1 MFKKIMLVSVILGL
15 FSTGLMAKESDF
27 VEAKKPKLVLSKAD
41 LAVLDKALDKGVS
54 KLSKKE
60 KKLIEKF
67 LKDYH
72 GSVKKEKVD
81 NKKGRIGK
89 VEDKKGKE
97 DTIITPMPKKGKT
110 KSKPSSNK

>member
-27 VEAKKPKLVLSKAD
+27 VEAKKPKLALSKAD
-41 LAVLDKALDKGVS
+41 LSVLDKALDKGVS
-54 KLSKKE
+54 RLSKKE

-67 LKDYH
+67 LKDYKD
-72 GSVKKEKVD
+72 SVKKEKVD
-81 NKKGRIGK
+81 NKKGKIGK

-97 DTIITPMPKKGKT
+97 DKIVSPLPKKTKAKGKS
-110 KSKPSSNK
+110 SKK

>member
-1 MFKKIMLVSVILGL
+1 MILGL

-27 VEAKKPKLVLSKAD
+27 VEAKKPELVLSKAD
-41 LAVLDKALDKGVS
+41 LSVLDKALDKGVS

-72 GSVKKEKVD
+72 GSVKKEKVGK
-81 NKKGRIGK
+81 KKGKIGK

-97 DTIITPMPKKGKT
+97 DKIVSPLPKKTKV
-110 KSKPSSNK
+110 KSKSSKK

>member
-27 VEAKKPKLVLSKAD
+27 VEAKKPKLALSKAD
-41 LAVLDKALDKGVS
+41 LSVLDKALDKGVS

-72 GSVKKEKVD
+72 GSVKKEKAGK
-81 NKKGRIGK
+81 KKGKIGK

-97 DTIITPMPKKGKT
+97 DKIVTPLPKKAKVKGKSS
-110 KSKPSSNK
+110 SKK